1 MVASLPQFLE
11 ELRALPW
18 DQIQQRVTEHGSVV
32 LGRRDRL
39 IPSREQLSRWWL
51 MLAVIAARRGLSLE
65 YRPDDQD
72 RPWLI
77 LTRMGTGTPR
87 LPPELEGWAVT
98 VIGALAAL
106 PPREA

>member
-18 DQIQQRVTEHGSVV
+18 DRIQQRVTEHGRVV

-51 MLAVIAARRGLSLE
+51 ALAVIAARRGLSLE
-65 YRPDDQD
+65 CWPDEQD

-77 LTRMGTGTPR
+77 LTPLGAGTPR
-87 LPPELEGWAVT
+87 LPPDLERWAVAA
-98 VIGALAAL
+98 IHALA
-106 PPREA
+106 PPPGPA